1 MTMLALDTNAYR
13 ALDDNNQVVV
23 SVVAEAQILG
33 LPVIVL
39 GELYYGIERG
49 SRKEQNLVNLR
60 RFLGI
65 PRLKILEITPETARI
80 FGELATELSVAGKPI
95 QQNDI
100 WIAALCKQYGFVLA
114 TADKGFSKISG
125 LDTFSF

>member
-1 MTMLALDTNAYR
+1 MLMLALDTNAYR
-13 ALDDNNQVVV
+13 ALDDNNDAVITEVEKAQV
-23 SVVAEAQILG
+23 LG
-33 LPVIVL
+33 LPITVL

-49 SRKEQNLVNLR
+49 SRKEQNLTNLR
-60 RFLGI
+60 RFLDT
-65 PRLKILEITPETARI
+65 PRLQVLEITKDTARV
-80 FGELATELSVAGKPI
+80 FGEIATELAGAGKPI

-114 TADKGFSKISG
+114 TADKGFTSITG